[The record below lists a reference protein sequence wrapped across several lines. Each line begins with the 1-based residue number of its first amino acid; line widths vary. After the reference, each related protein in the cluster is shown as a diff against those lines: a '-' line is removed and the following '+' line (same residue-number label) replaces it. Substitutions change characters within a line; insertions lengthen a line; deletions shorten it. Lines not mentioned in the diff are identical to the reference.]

1 LFPDYRILNYLFR
14 YFSKVVEN
22 PPDEETEVRRN
33 LECLLEPSRVETAFE
48 SVLAIERSL
57 IALVDEKSRSSPVVV
72 FRDESNEI
80 GVFELLVELV
90 DILLS
95 FFFCVSDDNVSK

>member
-1 LFPDYRILNYLFR
+1 
-14 YFSKVVEN
+14 
-22 PPDEETEVRRN
+22 
-33 LECLLEPSRVETAFE
+33 LLEPSRVETAFE

-57 IALVDEKSRSSPVVV
+57 IGLVDEKSRSSPVVV

-90 DILLS
+90 DILVN
-95 FFFCVSDDNVSK
+95 FFFCDSDDNMSK